1 LKNMQTRME
10 EAARASQQA
19 ARDAEP
25 LSMRMRELGQ
35 ELGRVGAQMSI
46 GLSAPLAALQGFAAK
61 ASMEFETAMAKVWT
75 ITDMTKGQLDSLGS
89 QLERL
94 SSSIPQS
101 AQQLAAGLYDA
112 IGSGITDVAEAMQ
125 VLEVAAKAGQ
135 AGATSTAVAMDA
147 LTSAINAYGMEA
159 SQAGELADVMFRAMD
174 KGKLT
179 FEEIAG
185 NLGQVI
191 STAAVAGV
199 QFEEIAAAFA
209 TLTKGGVGA
218 AEAATAVNQAILTII
233 QPSEQAAAYAEQLG
247 IEFNAAALA
256 SKGLSGVL
264 EDVYRATG
272 GNIESMTTLFSNV
285 RALKGALGLTR
296 NEMQD
301 YKSDLDSMATAS
313 GAAERAFEKQM
324 QTSAAQAQL
333 FRNEI
338 ANLGRAFGAEL
349 LPMLNSLIERIKP
362 LVQAFT
368 ELSDGAK
375 QAAIVFAA
383 VTAAIGPL
391 MAAVGGLV
399 TLMSGPAGWIVAITA
414 VGSAL
419 YGLVS
424 SVRDLEGQVDRQIDR
439 TRTAITEAMSQADAY
454 GRQADA
460 LDKLISEYDE
470 LAGKPD
476 QSEAEHERLRQVID
490 EIVRLAPTAV
500 TGYDDMGQALIG
512 NAEAARAYRDE
523 LWNLRNDQ
531 LQLAAM
537 RVKYELPRLE
547 EQLERYT
554 PEFKKVKA
562 ELDQIRDQ
570 YWAMRRYIFEV
581 SRTDDFRKQE
591 KLLEEAI
598 TAGIFER
605 GIPPATQYAAIEK
618 QYNTLYDRYSTLSA
632 IIEKA
637 TAAVIELR
645 KAEEE
650 LAEHQKLKPGKS
662 VSRVTPGPSPAPS
675 TATPGSQA
683 AAQALSD
690 WEAFGQK
697 VKALSKDAYGALQQG
712 WEDIE
717 RGLTSTDPAVR
728 TWAEA
733 RARALLKVITEA
745 LTQFKG
751 DWTQAANAASIEVKS
766 GFQSIRKQF
775 EESARSASKSAENQ
789 FAQYGAKVRELSRD
803 AYGGL
808 IDEWDAIA
816 AALASDDP
824 VARTWATTRA
834 NTLTK
839 VINDAITET
848 SGTTADQ
855 WAAAVAAVVK
865 EIESGYE
872 SVRRK
877 VREGVSDDDFVRGLI
892 QDVERKATL
901 EDWGYEQTADA
912 IQRILDAETMSAKLR
927 GDLAYRVAVL
937 RKDAAAEAA
946 KAEKTAA
953 EQAAREAEKAAKEA
967 AAQQEQHVRDR
978 IQAVQREA
986 ALNDWSYSQIADAL
1000 QEVLD
1005 TEEMAARTRVD
1016 LAYDVA
1022 LNRKRAAD
1030 KATADEK
1037 RAAEEAAKAAEQQA
1051 REA

>member
-1 LKNMQTRME
+1 
-10 EAARASQQA
+10 
-19 ARDAEP
+19 
-25 LSMRMRELGQ
+25 
-35 ELGRVGAQMSI
+35 
-46 GLSAPLAALQGFAAK
+46 
-61 ASMEFETAMAKVWT
+61 MAKVWT
-75 ITDMTKGQLDSLGS
+75 ITDMTKSQLDSLGS

-112 IGSGITDVAEAMQ
+112 FGSGITDVAEAMQ

-199 QFEEIAAAFA
+199 KFEEIAASFA

-218 AEAATAVNQAILTII
+218 AEAATAVNQTILSII
-233 QPSEQAAAYAEQLG
+233 QPSEQAAAYAKQLG

-264 EDVYRATG
+264 EDVYQATG

-368 ELSDGAK
+368 ELPDGAK
-375 QAAIVFAA
+375 QAAIVFAT

-414 VGSAL
+414 VGAAI

-424 SVRDLEGQVDRQIDR
+424 SVRDLEGQIDRQIDR
-439 TRTAITEAMSQADAY
+439 ARAAITEAISQADAY

-460 LDKLISEYDE
+460 LDRLVAEYDE

-500 TGYDDMGQALIG
+500 TGYDDMGRALIG
-512 NAEAARAYRDE
+512 NAEAARKYRDE
-523 LWNLRNDQ
+523 LWSLRNDQ
-531 LQLAAM
+531 LELAAM
-537 RVKYELPRLE
+537 RVRYELPRLE
-547 EQLERYT
+547 EQLKTYK
-554 PEFKKVKA
+554 PEFETVKKD
-562 ELDQIRDQ
+562 LDKIKDQ
-570 YWAMRRYIFEV
+570 YWAMRRYFQEV
-581 SRTDDFRKQE
+581 SLTKDLRKQE
-591 KLLEEAI
+591 ELLEKAYA
-598 TAGIFER
+598 AGTFER
-605 GIPPATQYAAIEK
+605 HGAPPVTQYLALEK

-637 TAAVIELR
+637 TLAVIELK

-650 LAEHQKLKPGKS
+650 LAAHQTLKPG
-662 VSRVTPGPSPAPS
+662 
-675 TATPGSQA
+675 
-683 AAQALSD
+683 L
-690 WEAFGQK
+690 
-697 VKALSKDAYGALQQG
+697 
-712 WEDIE
+712 
-717 RGLTSTDPAVR
+717 
-728 TWAEA
+728 
-733 RARALLKVITEA
+733 
-745 LTQFKG
+745 
-751 DWTQAANAASIEVKS
+751 
-766 GFQSIRKQF
+766 
-775 EESARSASKSAENQ
+775 
-789 FAQYGAKVRELSRD
+789 
-803 AYGGL
+803 
-808 IDEWDAIA
+808 
-816 AALASDDP
+816 
-824 VARTWATTRA
+824 
-834 NTLTK
+834 
-839 VINDAITET
+839 
-848 SGTTADQ
+848 
-855 WAAAVAAVVK
+855 
-865 EIESGYE
+865 
-872 SVRRK
+872 
-877 VREGVSDDDFVRGLI
+877 GV
-892 QDVERKATL
+892 
-901 EDWGYEQTADA
+901 
-912 IQRILDAETMSAKLR
+912 
-927 GDLAYRVAVL
+927 
-937 RKDAAAEAA
+937 
-946 KAEKTAA
+946 
-953 EQAAREAEKAAKEA
+953 
-967 AAQQEQHVRDR
+967 
-978 IQAVQREA
+978 
-986 ALNDWSYSQIADAL
+986 
-1000 QEVLD
+1000 
-1005 TEEMAARTRVD
+1005 
-1016 LAYDVA
+1016 
-1022 LNRKRAAD
+1022 
-1030 KATADEK
+1030 
-1037 RAAEEAAKAAEQQA
+1037 EEAKHLMSP
-1051 REA
+1051 RVWG